1 MIQLR
6 RILCPIDLSPI
17 SGHAL
22 DHAAA
27 LAHRYAATLT
37 LLHIRDVARPAL
49 LPAAASG
56 AARTGLAAMAAHVE
70 PAASVQL
77 RELMRPALRSGVS
90 VDFVEDEGDPAA
102 CIVERARESD
112 LVVMATHGR
121 EGLKRFMLGSV
132 ASRVLHDVDRPLLT
146 VPPPCH
152 KPPAA
157 PFSRIVC
164 AVDFSEVSLF
174 ALEYALSLA
183 LEMRAYLT
191 LLHVAE
197 AEVAEDL
204 GGPRPFSA
212 PEQALDRLHQLHKRL
227 AALVPEQARDRSA
240 PETQVREG
248 RPEAAILAAAADL
261 DVNLIVMG
269 ARARR
274 VLGALLGSTTDSVVR
289 HATCPVLTVGH
300 PHPRR
305 TG

>member
-1 MIQLR
+1 MVQLR

-22 DHAAA
+22 DHAVA
-27 LAHRYAATLT
+27 LARRYAAQLT
-37 LLHIRDVARPAL
+37 LLHVRDVALPAL
-49 LPAAASG
+49 LPPVAPG
-56 AARTGLAAMAAHVE
+56 TARTGLATLAAQVE
-70 PAASVQL
+70 PAVSSPL
-77 RELMRPALRSGVS
+77 GELMRPALLSGVS
-90 VDFVEDEGDPAA
+90 VDLVEDEGDPAA
-102 CIVERARESD
+102 CIVARARESD

-121 EGLKRFMLGSV
+121 EGLTRLMLGSV
-132 ASRVLHDVDRPLLT
+132 ASRVLHDIDRPLLT

-152 KPPAA
+152 EPPAA
-157 PFSRIVC
+157 HFSRIVC

-183 LEMRAYLT
+183 VEMQAYLT

-197 AEVAEDL
+197 AEVAGDL
-204 GGPRPFSA
+204 GAPRPFSA
-212 PEQALDRLHQLHKRL
+212 PEQALDRLRQLHKRL
-227 AALVPEQARDRSA
+227 AALVPEQARDRTA

-248 RPEAAILAAAADL
+248 RPAAAILAAADDL

-274 VLGALLGSTTDSVVR
+274 VLGAFLGSTTDSVVR